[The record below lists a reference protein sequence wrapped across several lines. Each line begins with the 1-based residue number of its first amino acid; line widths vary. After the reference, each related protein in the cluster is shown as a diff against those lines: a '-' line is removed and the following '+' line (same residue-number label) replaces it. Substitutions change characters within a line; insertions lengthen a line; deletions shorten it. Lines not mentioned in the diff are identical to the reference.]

1 MIKNFIVLGI
11 SCFYHDSS
19 AVIVKN
25 GEILTALQEERFT
38 RKKFDNNFPFFSINE
53 CLKQNNLTISEINS
67 ICFYEDPDLK
77 LDRIIKT
84 ESRFSNENFIQ
95 KFKKIK
101 NWYQNKN
108 TLEEI
113 INRNYPSFD
122 GEIIYFKH
130 HFSHAASAFY
140 PSPFKSAAI
149 LNIDGVGE
157 WSTSSIGIGNENNI
171 NLLYEEMYPNSSGL
185 LYSAFT
191 QFCGFKVLSGEY
203 KLMGLAPYGIPR
215 YANLIKENIV
225 EIMQDGSINLN
236 QLYFSYT
243 KGNTMISDKFSN
255 LFEIKQRLSE
265 SIIEEKYMD
274 IASSIQKVLE
284 EIVIN
289 KVKHA
294 LKITNENKLC
304 MAGGVALNC
313 VVNEKISK
321 IIDINKIWIQP
332 AAGDSGGALGAALA
346 GFYFHN
352 QKSTYRKLNSNLQKG
367 SYLGTK
373 YQNDEIKKILDNLNF
388 KYQYFS
394 TEDRN
399 NIISNDLI
407 DQKIIALFKGKME
420 FGPRALGSRSII
432 ADPRDKD
439 MQKKMNLKIKF
450 RESFRPFAPA
460 VLEDYYGDWFELN
473 NKSPFMLFT
482 SKIKKNKLKKIK
494 LENYKGFEKLD
505 VEKSEIPAVT
515 HVDFSARLQ
524 TVSKEDNYEFY
535 DIIKKFY
542 EKTNIPILINT
553 SFNVRGEPIVNS
565 PLDALQCFVNTNID
579 VLVLENYII
588 YKNEQNNAL
597 LKSNL
602 NNIKSD

>member
-1 MIKNFIVLGI
+1 MQNNFIVLGI

-53 CLKQNNLTISEINS
+53 CLKQNNFTISEIDS

-84 ESRFSNENFIQ
+84 ESRFSSENLIQ

-113 INRNYPSFD
+113 IKSNYPSFN

-171 NLLYEEMYPNSSGL
+171 DLLYEEKYPNSSGL

-203 KLMGLAPYGIPR
+203 KLMGLAPYGNPW
-215 YANLIKENIV
+215 YVELIKDNIV

-236 QLYFSYT
+236 QLYFNYT
-243 KGNTMISDKFSN
+243 KGNTMISDKFSD
-255 LFEIKQRLSE
+255 LFEIKQRFVE
-265 SIIEEKYMD
+265 GKVEEKYMD

-289 KVKHA
+289 KVNHS
-294 LKITNENKLC
+294 LKITNEENLC

-321 IIDINKIWIQP
+321 IIDIDKIWIQP

-352 QKSTYRKLNSNLQKG
+352 EKSTYRKLNSNLQKG

-394 TEDRN
+394 IEERN
-399 NIISNDLI
+399 NIISKDLI

-432 ADPRDKD
+432 ADPRGKD

-460 VLEDYYGDWFELN
+460 VLEDYCNDWFELN
-473 NKSPFMLFT
+473 KKSPFMLFT
-482 SKIKKNKLKKIK
+482 SKIKKNKLKKIN

-524 TVSKEDNYEFY
+524 TVSKDDNYEFY

-588 YKNEQNNAL
+588 YKKDQNNAL

-602 NNIKSD
+602 NNIKPD